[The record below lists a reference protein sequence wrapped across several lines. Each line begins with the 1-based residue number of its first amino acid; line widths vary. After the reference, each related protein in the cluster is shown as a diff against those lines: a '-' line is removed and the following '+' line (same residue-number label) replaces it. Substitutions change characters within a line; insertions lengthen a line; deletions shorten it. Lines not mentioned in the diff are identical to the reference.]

1 MKLMKTQ
8 RIPDEDAEPGSHVA
22 RRRFLGVV
30 GGGGLATAA
39 TVFGFAPAASA
50 SVTVKY
56 ACCTLCCK
64 PTTGHTLAQCENG
77 FHYVWQCSESL
88 LVTCQCCEHQS
99 PCHNGCNYSHYS
111 VYQCT

>member
-8 RIPDEDAEPGSHVA
+8 RIPDEDAEPGSHVV

-39 TVFGFAPAASA
+39 TVFGFASPASA
-50 SVTVKY
+50 AITIPE

-64 PTTGHTLAQCENG
+64 PSWTLALCETG
-77 FHYVWQCSESL
+77 FHYVWQCAKTGGG
-88 LVTCQCCEHQS
+88 TCQCCEHGS
-99 PCHNGCNYSHYS
+99 PCHNGCHGQLHFSQYR
-111 VYQCT
+111 CT